1 MAGFPPVFIYYPCCI
16 SPPAAQASL
25 GHIAW
30 SLPMTT
36 RPPAEIGMSLD
47 EVDTPAL
54 IVDLDAF
61 ERNLKRL
68 ADRTAGSGV
77 RLRPHAKT
85 HKCAVIGLKQMELGA
100 VGVCC
105 QKVSEAEAMV
115 YGGVK
120 DVLVTNEIVG
130 KQKLRRL
137 MGLAGSARIA
147 TCADDPAQVTALDE
161 AAGEAGITLP
171 VHVEVNMGGNRC
183 GVEPGQPALDLA
195 RKIIDARHLSF
206 AGLQAYHGSAQ
217 HLRGWEERQKAI
229 AGAVEK
235 AGSTRDLLAQNG
247 IQCGNITGAGTG
259 TFEFETAS
267 GVYTELQCG
276 SYIFM
281 DADYGRNLDRDG
293 GQTRAFEPSL
303 FVWATVMSR
312 PADDRAIVDAGLKAL
327 SVDSGMPT
335 VWEEPAATYERAS
348 DEHGKLTINAAT
360 NRLKLSDKI
369 KLVPGHCDPTVN
381 LYDWYVGVRGDRV
394 EAIWPIVA
402 RGAVY

>member
-1 MAGFPPVFIYYPCCI
+1 
-16 SPPAAQASL
+16 
-25 GHIAW
+25 
-30 SLPMTT
+30 MTT

-54 IVDLDAF
+54 IVDLDVF

-68 ADRTAGSGV
+68 ADRVASLGV

-85 HKCAVIGLKQMELGA
+85 HKCPVIALKQIELGA

-115 YGGVK
+115 YGGVR

-130 KQKLRRL
+130 RQKLRRL
-137 MGLAGSARIA
+137 MGLAATARIGV
-147 TCADDPAQVTALDE
+147 CVDDPAQIADLDTA
-161 AAGEAGITLP
+161 ASEAGIDLP
-171 VHVEVNMGGNRC
+171 VHVEINMGGNRC
-183 GVEPGQPALDLA
+183 GVEPGKPALQLA
-195 RKIIDARHLSF
+195 QQIGESRRLRF

-217 HLRGWEERQKAI
+217 HLRTWEERQQAI
-229 AGAVEK
+229 AGATSK
-235 AGSTRDLLAQNG
+235 AAETRDLLAANG
-247 IQCGNITGAGTG
+247 IACDNITGAGTG
-259 TFEFETAS
+259 TFEFEAGS

-293 GQTRAFEPSL
+293 AATRSFDPSL

-312 PADDRAIVDAGLKAL
+312 PTDDRAIVDAGLKAL
-327 SVDSGMPT
+327 GMDSGPPN
-335 VWEEPAATYERAS
+335 VWDEPAATFERAS
-348 DEHGKLTINAAT
+348 DEHGRLSIASAT
-360 NRLKLSDKI
+360 NRLKLGDKVR
-369 KLVPGHCDPTVN
+369 LVPGHCDPTVN

-394 EAIWPIVA
+394 EALWPITA

>member
-1 MAGFPPVFIYYPCCI
+1 
-16 SPPAAQASL
+16 
-25 GHIAW
+25 
-30 SLPMTT
+30 MTI

-54 IVDLDAF
+54 VIDLDAF
-61 ERNLKRL
+61 ERNLRRL
-68 ADRTAGSGV
+68 PERAGGKV

-85 HKCAVIGLKQMELGA
+85 HKCAVIALKQMELGA

-105 QKVSEAEAMV
+105 QKVSEAEALV

-130 KQKLRRL
+130 KPKLRRL
-137 MGLAGSARIA
+137 MALTGSARIA
-147 TCADDPAQVTALDE
+147 TCADDASQIVALDE
-161 AAGEAGITLP
+161 AAGEAGIALP

-183 GVEPGQPALDLA
+183 GVEPGEPALDLA
-195 RKIIDARHLSF
+195 RRVTDAPHLTF

-229 AGAVEK
+229 AGAVDK
-235 AGSTRDLLAQNG
+235 ATRTRDLLARNG
-247 IQCGNITGAGTG
+247 IECANITGAGTG
-259 TFEFETAS
+259 TFEFESAS

-281 DADYGRNLDRDG
+281 DADYGKNLDRDG
-293 GQTRAFEPSL
+293 QATRAFEPSL

-312 PADDRAIVDAGLKAL
+312 PAEERAIVDAGLKAL

-335 VWEEPAATYERAS
+335 LWDEPAAFYDRAS
-348 DEHGKLTINAAT
+348 DEHGKLTITSAT
-360 NRLKLSDKI
+360 NRLKLGDKV